1 MGRGET
7 DMRILIVE
15 DEDKMRDLLRKTLEQ
30 DGHDVDTAAR
40 LSEARGRVAKTGYD
54 LVITDLKL
62 ERDMAGLELLKEIK
76 ESRPETHVVLITA
89 FATIELG
96 AEAIRLG
103 AYHYLIKPVKLAE
116 IRSIASALSGKGPG
130 RVVPVAAADERLVFD
145 DIVVGKNP
153 KMQKVYELIPR
164 IVEGTTTVLIRGE
177 SGTGKEVI
185 ARAVHDHGPRRGKPF
200 VDVNCAALVD
210 TLLEA
215 ELFGIEKRVATGVD
229 AREGK
234 LEQASGGT
242 LFLDE
247 IGDMSLVVQS
257 KVLRVLQEKRI
268 VRVGGRDKIDVD
280 VRIIAAT
287 NADLEK
293 AVRERRFREDLYYR
307 LSVVTVEIPPLR
319 ERPEDLPAF
328 VAYFIERLNKTAR
341 RRIRGVTEEVMDLFR
356 RYSWPGN
363 IRELENTLERA
374 ALFVKGDSIGIEDLP
389 ERLVAQPQ
397 SRGSFALPSEGIVLE
412 DVERDLIVQALERTG
427 WKKAAAA
434 RLLGLTRRA
443 LGYRVEKFGLAAPG
457 SAAGDADEP
466 DDEED
471 GAESADG
478 SARGEGRRAR
488 AEEDD
493 AFDG

>member
-1 MGRGET
+1 
-7 DMRILIVE
+7 MRILIVE

-30 DGHDVDTAAR
+30 DGHDVDAAAR
-40 LSEARGRVAKTGYD
+40 LSEARARIAKAAYD

-62 ERDMAGLELLKEIK
+62 ERDLAGLELLREIK
-76 ESRPETHVVLITA
+76 AARPATHVVLITA

-116 IRSIASALSGKGPG
+116 IRSIANTLAGRGPA
-130 RVVPVAAADERLVFD
+130 RVVTVGGAGDERLVFD

-185 ARAVHDHGPRRGKPF
+185 ARAVHDHGPRRDKPF

-247 IGDMSLVVQS
+247 IGDMSLLVQA

-268 VRVGGRDKIDVD
+268 VRVGGRDKIEVD

-328 VAYFIERLNKTAR
+328 VAYFLERLNETAR
-341 RRIRGVTEEVMDLFR
+341 RPIRGVTEEVMDLFR
-356 RYSWPGN
+356 RYTWPGN

-374 ALFVKGDSIGIEDLP
+374 ALFAKGDSIGIEDLP
-389 ERLVAQPQ
+389 ERLAAKPEA
-397 SRGSFALPSEGIVLE
+397 RGEFALPPDGIVLE

-427 WKKAAAA
+427 WKKSAAA

-457 SAAGDADEP
+457 AAAGAGDAD
-466 DDEED
+466 DEEE
-471 GAESADG
+471 GAESEEASRPDD
-478 SARGEGRRAR
+478 GRRGR
-488 AEEDD
+488 GEEDD
-493 AFDG
+493 ALDA

>member
-1 MGRGET
+1 
-7 DMRILIVE
+7 MRILIVE
-15 DEDKMRDLLRKTLEQ
+15 DEDKMRELLRKTLVQ
-30 DGHDVDTAAR
+30 DGHAVDTASR
-40 LSEARGRVAKTGYD
+40 LAEARGRVAKAAYD

-62 ERDMAGLELLKEIK
+62 ERDRAGLELLREIK
-76 ESRPETHVVLITA
+76 EARPETHVVLITA

-130 RVVPVAAADERLVFD
+130 RVVPVGAAGAERLVFD

-185 ARAVHDHGPRRGKPF
+185 ARAVHDHGPRRDKPF

-215 ELFGIEKRVATGVD
+215 ELFDIEKRVATGVD

-247 IGDMSLVVQS
+247 IGDMSLAVQS
-257 KVLRVLQEKRI
+257 KVLRVLQEKRV

-319 ERPEDLPAF
+319 DRPEDLPAF
-328 VAYFIERLNKTAR
+328 VAYFLERLNETAR
-341 RRIRGVTEEVMDLFR
+341 RPIRGVAEEVMDLFR
-356 RYSWPGN
+356 GYSWPGN

-374 ALFVKGDSIGIEDLP
+374 ALFAKGDTIGIEDLP
-389 ERLVAQPQ
+389 ERLLAKPET
-397 SRGSFALPSEGIVLE
+397 RGAFALPPEGIVLE
-412 DVERDLIVQALERTG
+412 DVERGLIVQALERTG
-427 WKKAAAA
+427 WKKTAAA

-457 SAAGDADEP
+457 A
-466 DDEED
+466 
-471 GAESADG
+471 G
-478 SARGEGRRAR
+478 SAEDDAAEEEEESAR
-488 AEEDD
+488 AEESGPRGPAPRAPSEEENALDE
-493 AFDG
+493 

>member
-1 MGRGET
+1 
-7 DMRILIVE
+7 MRILIVE
-15 DEDKMRDLLRKTLEQ
+15 DEDKMRELLRKSLEQ
-30 DGHDVDTAAR
+30 DGHDVDAAAR
-40 LSEARGRVAKTGYD
+40 LTEARGRIAKAAYD

-62 ERDMAGLELLKEIK
+62 ERDLAGLELLREIK
-76 ESRPETHVVLITA
+76 EARPATHVVLITA

-116 IRSIASALSGKGPG
+116 IRSIASTLAGRGPA
-130 RVVPVAAADERLVFD
+130 RIVPVAASGDERLVFD

-185 ARAVHDHGPRRGKPF
+185 ARAVHDHGPRRDKPF

-247 IGDMSLVVQS
+247 IGDMSLLVQA

-319 ERPEDLPAF
+319 DRPEDLPAF
-328 VAYFIERLNKTAR
+328 VAYFIERLNETAR
-341 RRIRGVTEEVMDLFR
+341 RPIRGVTEEVMDLFR
-356 RYSWPGN
+356 RYTWPGN

-374 ALFVKGDSIGIEDLP
+374 ALFAKGDSIGIEDLP
-389 ERLVAQPQ
+389 ERLAAKPET
-397 SRGSFALPSEGIVLE
+397 RGDFALPPEGIVLE

-427 WKKAAAA
+427 WKKSAAA

-443 LGYRVEKFGLAAPG
+443 LGYRVEKFGLSAPG
-457 SAAGDADEP
+457 AAAGAGDT
-466 DDEED
+466 DDEEE
-471 GAESADG
+471 GADPDEG
-478 SARGEGRRAR
+478 SQRGDGRRGR
-488 AEEDD
+488 TGEDD
-493 AFDG
+493 ALDA